1 MKASHHTIYF
11 CVVVVYIL
19 YSTHLNLGSNFYL
32 LGSYDIATSLQNEAQ
47 GLLAYSHLPIGVLDT
62 QLAMYYFLAGFFL
75 YPY

>member
-47 GLLAYSHLPIGVLDT
+47 GLLAYSHLPIGVLDN